1 MSKPGK
7 KAPHL
12 IIGEEGEKLAVRYL
26 RLRRYRILKRNYRC
40 KLGEIDIIAK
50 RNDTLVFIEVR
61 SRSDPYLADPASTV
75 DKIKIARTI
84 NAARYY
90 LMENKLADAP
100 CRFDVLAISFRQSK
114 LPAIEHV
121 QGAFDLSKDLPD
133 DPARRGIRSQ
143 AKRQRQSFPI
153 KKKRG

>member
-26 RLRRYRILKRNYRC
+26 RLRGYRILERNYRC

-50 RNDTLVFIEVR
+50 RNDTLIFIEVR
-61 SRSDPYLADPASTV
+61 SRSEPYLTDPASTV
-75 DKIKIARTI
+75 DEIKIARTI

-90 LMENKLADAP
+90 FMENKLADAP
-100 CRFDVLAISFRQSK
+100 CRFDVLAISLLENKRPRIRHIS
-114 LPAIEHV
+114 
-121 QGAFDLSKDLPD
+121 GAFDLSSDLPD

-143 AKRQRQSFPI
+143 ARRQRQSFPI